1 MITFDSLEAIQ
12 KWVLSRIQMKQS
24 FRVCGKGNRFVD
36 SVSGGTPPYIGTST
50 NQSGNIISSNMIGDS
65 ILGEMCSGV
74 WDVVL
79 TDVNG
84 CTSSLMLGGVGQE
97 TVTYNYTTSSQINQS
112 TVQHVLCYGSSTGS
126 LDVLSPNPNT
136 ANYAYNWVHA
146 LTGTSVGTGNT
157 ISNLSAGIYILE
169 AQLHL

>member
-1 MITFDSLEAIQ
+1 MIRNESCDGACNGQ
-12 KWVLSRIQMKQS
+12 LSIHL
-24 FRVCGKGNRFVD
+24 V
-36 SVSGGTPPYIGTST
+36 GGTPPYIGSST

-65 ILGEMCSGV
+65 ILGDMCSGV

-112 TVQHVLCYGSSTGS
+112 TVQHVLCYGSSTGKYRICETNEGYYS
-126 LDVLSPNPNT
+126 
-136 ANYAYNWVHA
+136 
-146 LTGTSVGTGNT
+146 
-157 ISNLSAGIYILE
+157 
-169 AQLHL
+169 